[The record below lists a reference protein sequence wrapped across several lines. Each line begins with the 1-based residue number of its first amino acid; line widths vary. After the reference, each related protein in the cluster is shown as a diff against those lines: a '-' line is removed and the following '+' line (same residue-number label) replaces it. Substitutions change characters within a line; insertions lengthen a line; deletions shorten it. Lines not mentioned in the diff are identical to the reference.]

1 MVTMLDCIRREPSL
15 LLAIVQRR
23 AQTFEALWG
32 TYDPAGVR
40 ELCLIGSGSSHTA
53 AVTARFAAEK
63 MSGVRVSV
71 LLPDEFLYAHSVYP
85 KDALYVFI
93 SQTGTSS
100 VLLEAMELAKARG
113 LMTAAV
119 SEKAETPAARQAG
132 AFIDMGCG
140 REEYGIRTIGYST
153 TVMTLMMLGLTLG
166 QARGALTDEEAGAYL
181 SQAQAGIDNIPAVIE
196 AALHWMDTSRRK
208 IMRSRFIA
216 FTGMGALYGV
226 AQEGAVKLWEAP
238 QYPSGGYELD
248 EGMHGPNYGY
258 TDADAVIVLNDGAP
272 GSERGLDLARY
283 MKCEHENGYIFG
295 LQTQD
300 DKDLAFTPMGGPFGC
315 LEFAAAVQVFMYR
328 FAVDGGR
335 DFSVLGIHKKMNS
348 YFDAHKRRE
357 EKRP

>member
-1 MVTMLDCIRREPSL
+1 MLLD
-15 LLAIVQRR
+15 IVERHI
-23 AQTFEALWG
+23 QTFEALWRR
-32 TYDPAGVR
+32 YDPNGVR

-53 AVTARFAAEK
+53 ALTARFGAEK

-71 LLPDEFLYAHSVYP
+71 VLPNEFLYAHSVYP
-85 KDALYVFI
+85 EDALYVFI

-100 VLLEAMELAKARG
+100 VLLEAMELAAARG
-113 LMTAAV
+113 LMSAAV
-119 SEKAETPAARQAG
+119 SERAETPAARKAG

-140 REEYGIRTIGYST
+140 QEEYGIRTIGYST
-153 TVMTLMMLGLTLG
+153 TVMTLLMLGFTLG
-166 QARGALTDEEAGAYL
+166 RARGTLTDD
-181 SQAQAGIDNIPAVIE
+181 QAGIYLTQARNGIANIPKVID

-258 TDADAVIVLNDGAP
+258 TDADALIVLYDGAP
-272 GSERGLDLARY
+272 GSERAIDLARY

-295 LQTQD
+295 VQTQD
-300 DKDLAFTPMGGPFGC
+300 DKDLAFTPAGGLFHC
-315 LEFAAAVQVFMYR
+315 LEYAAAVQVFMYR

-348 YFDAHKRRE
+348 YFDAHKRRG
-357 EKRP
+357 EKMP